1 MKDKIV
7 GGVKVTKNIHMP
19 LGMVKWVAT
28 AIDILS
34 YLEDLRLE
42 ALVERLFQD
51 ARRNKYF
58 GDEERTGLNVT
69 GREVNH
75 AAGVEDRNE
84 KLSEFLETE

>member
-19 LGMVKWVAT
+19 AGMVKWVST

-42 ALVERLFQD
+42 
-51 ARRNKYF
+51 
-58 GDEERTGLNVT
+58 
-69 GREVNH
+69 
-75 AAGVEDRNE
+75 
-84 KLSEFLETE
+84 